1 MPLYEKHGLCFVT
14 AVFQICP
21 AYVDRGGE
29 INFIDVFGFLRC
41 FYHSM
46 SGYQF
51 AETCFFTPAHP
62 VKLFDF
68 FQRKIFFRKIGCK
81 TDIGS
86 VIKTNPDDSKFNI
99 VIRTAFIEKIKIRR
113 RLEDG
118 ISIRIARCFFCM
130 TSGKCCSYISIE
142 FAARQIIGRKNTI
155 TVDILHADNELHSLP
170 DQMCKS
176 PFVKRIACN
185 VNIGSIASQK
195 PVTVVKVVRQSTAL
209 HRKCM
214 N

>member
-62 VKLFDF
+62 VKLFNF

-86 VIKTNPDDSKFNI
+86 VIKTNPDDSKFI
-99 VIRTAFIEKIKIRR
+99 PFRIRCAKVLSSKGLRVMLTS
-113 RLEDG
+113 DP
-118 ISIRIARCFFCM
+118 SQAR
-130 TSGKCCSYISIE
+130 S
-142 FAARQIIGRKNTI
+142 R
-155 TVDILHADNELHSLP
+155 
-170 DQMCKS
+170 
-176 PFVKRIACN
+176 
-185 VNIGSIASQK
+185 
-195 PVTVVKVVRQSTAL
+195 
-209 HRKCM
+209 
-214 N
+214 